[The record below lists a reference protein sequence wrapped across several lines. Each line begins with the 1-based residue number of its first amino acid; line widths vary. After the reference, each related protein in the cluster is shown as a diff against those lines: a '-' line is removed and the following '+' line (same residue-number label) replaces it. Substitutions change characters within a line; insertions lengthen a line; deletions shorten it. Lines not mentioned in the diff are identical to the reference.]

1 MRDIEQEL
9 VDLGTHLD
17 VPAPDSAAVAA
28 AVRARLSAGSPPRD
42 TRPAAPAGWR
52 GRTLLVAAAVLVF
65 ALTTALALSSSVRAA
80 AGDLLR
86 FAGVDVT
93 WGETAAPV
101 VPESPLPS
109 TVELNLTEARQVAD
123 FPIDVPDVL
132 GEPQTVVVSDGG
144 RVVSLLYDG
153 ATPIRLDEFD
163 GTLDPIFVKVT
174 LADARH
180 VDLGHAE
187 GLWVPEPHAVIY
199 QDADG
204 QVLEETAR
212 LSGQTLI
219 WQSPDGVTLRLEGDF
234 TLAEA
239 AEIAASTR

>member
-1 MRDIEQEL
+1 MRDLEQEL
-9 VDLGTHLD
+9 IELGTHLD
-17 VPAPDSAAVAA
+17 TPSPDEGAVVA
-28 AVRARLSAGSPPRD
+28 AVRARLSAGSTPDRTSPVPSR
-42 TRPAAPAGWR
+42 WR
-52 GRTLLVAAAVLVF
+52 GRTLLAAAAVLVF
-65 ALTTALALSSSVRAA
+65 ALTAALAASSSVRAA

-93 WGETAAPV
+93 WGQPAAPV
-101 VPESPLPS
+101 VPDSPLPS
-109 TVELNLTEARQVAD
+109 SVELDLAQAQAAVD
-123 FPIDVPDVL
+123 FPIGVPDVL
-132 GEPQTVVVSDGG
+132 GEPGTVIVSDGG

-163 GTLDPIFVKVT
+163 GTLDPTFVKIT
-174 LADARH
+174 LVEARH

-187 GLWVPEPHAVIY
+187 GLWVPEPHEVIY
-199 QDADG
+199 QDEDG

-219 WQSPDGVTLRLEGDF
+219 WETPEGVTMRLEGDL

-239 AEIAASTR
+239 ARIASSTG